1 MPGVRRTRLAGDAE
15 RRAREQRDRL
25 GVQVRGARERRG
37 WTQEQ
42 LAARAGVGRL
52 VVGRLERG
60 EGRLDLELLQRV
72 AIALGVPLAVSLGRD
87 LDAGPADAGHLL
99 IQELVLRLARAVG
112 FVGSFEL
119 ATRPS
124 EPWRSVDA
132 ALVATTHR
140 CLLVVECWNSIG
152 DIGAA
157 ARTSNRK
164 LAEARNA
171 AVARWG
177 PDGRAALLWVV
188 RASARNRR
196 LLSRYPEVFGARF
209 GGSSRGWV
217 ATLMEGAPP
226 PLADGLV
233 WCDVGGTR
241 LFEWRR

>member
-25 GVQVRGARERRG
+25 GAQVRAARERRG

-72 AIALGVPLAVSLGRD
+72 AIGLGVPLAMSLGRD

-132 ALVATTHR
+132 GLVATAHR
-140 CLLVVECWNSIG
+140 CLVVAECWNSIG
-152 DIGAA
+152 DVGSA
-157 ARTSNRK
+157 ARTSSRK
-164 LAEARNA
+164 LAEAREA
-171 AVARWG
+171 SVARWG
-177 PDGRAALLWVV
+177 PDGRASLVWVV
-188 RASARNRR
+188 RATARNRW
-196 LLSRYPEVFGARF
+196 LLGRYPEVFASRCR
-209 GGSSRGWV
+209 GSSRSWV
-217 ATLMEGAPP
+217 AALTEGAAPP
-226 PLADGLV
+226 PEDGLV